1 MAEAK
6 KPVLS
11 PGGGQGLPVVVVRAI
26 CEKYQRRKGVNVSM
40 EMSEVLTRSSGPILH
55 VHCARCR
62 EREMMIYYS

>member
-40 EMSEVLTRSSGPILH
+40 EMSEVLTRSFGPILPALYTAH
-55 VHCARCR
+55 VV
-62 EREMMIYYS
+62 EREGKRL